1 MAAAATV
8 CLASILDKRNRDM
21 KVLRKKEEERLDELA
36 RAHRDT
42 SSIICSLCN
51 LSTSRCSTCSG
62 HVCKDGHLCLRSD
75 TYKSCPTHVSI
86 ERSFPPD
93 PPILSKEETRMS
105 FVKKI
110 VGNWGF

>member
-8 CLASILDKRNRDM
+8 CLATLVDKRNRDT
-21 KVLRKKEEERLDELA
+21 KVLREKEEERLNEIA
-36 RAHRDT
+36 KAHRDT
-42 SSIICSLCN
+42 PSIICSLCN
-51 LSTSRCSTCSG
+51 LSTTRCSRCSG

-75 TYKSCPTHVSI
+75 IHKSCPTHVSI

-93 PPILSKEETRMS
+93 PPTLSKEENRMS

-110 VGNWGF
+110 IGKWGF